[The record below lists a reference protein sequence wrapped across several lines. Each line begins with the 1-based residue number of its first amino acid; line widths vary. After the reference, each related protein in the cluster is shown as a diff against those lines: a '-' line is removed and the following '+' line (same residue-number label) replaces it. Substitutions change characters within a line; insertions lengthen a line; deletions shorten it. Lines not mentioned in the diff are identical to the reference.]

1 MITKTRSDW
10 QVFADSLTL
19 EGNAYINGQP
29 VNALSGDTYDD
40 LNPATGELIVKVA
53 KCSSEDVDIAVQNA
67 KETFEKGHWR
77 RLAPAKR
84 KMILLKWAELIEQH
98 WEELAMLESMDTG
111 KPISCTM
118 DDDGGDVHS
127 SIRTLRWTAE
137 CVDKLY
143 GETLP
148 HEQGTLG
155 IVTREPVGVV
165 AVIMPWNY
173 PLATTMWKLAPA
185 LGAGNSV
192 VLKPASLTP
201 LTGIKIAHLATQAG
215 LPDGVL
221 NVVTGPGASL
231 GKALGL
237 HQDVDCIGFTGSTPI
252 GKELLKYA
260 GESNHKLVFNELG
273 GKSANII
280 FADANL
286 DKAIPS
292 SAAAIFFNTGQT
304 CSAGSRLFVH
314 ESIHD
319 EVVERLIKVAQT
331 TWKPGHPMDPHTLV
345 GPMISQSQLQT
356 VKEYVE
362 IGVQEGAQIVCGG
375 ESIAIEG
382 CGLYFPPTILCQVT
396 NDMRVAQEEIFGP
409 VLCVIKFKT
418 PEEAI
423 AMANDNIYGLSGAVW
438 TQDLKTAHWV
448 SSELRTGNVN
458 VNSYFGADNQI
469 GMPFGGFR
477 QTGNG
482 RDKSMHAFDE
492 YTVLKGV
499 WFDLR

>member
-1 MITKTRSDW
+1 MPKTRSDW
-10 QVFADSLTL
+10 QAFADSLIP
-19 EGNAYINGQP
+19 EGRAFINGQA
-29 VNALSGDTYDD
+29 VHAQSGDVYDSI
-40 LNPATGELIVKVA
+40 NPATGQVICQVS
-53 KCSSEDVDIAVQNA
+53 KCSADDVDVAVQLA
-67 KETFEKGHWR
+67 KNTFEKGVWR
-77 RLAPAKR
+77 RLSPTKR
-84 KMILLKWAELIEQH
+84 KAVLLKWADLIEQH
-98 WEELAMLESMDTG
+98 WDELAMLESLDTG

-137 CVDKLY
+137 CVDKLF

-148 HEQGTLG
+148 HEQETLG

-192 VLKPASLTP
+192 VLKPASATP
-201 LTGIKIAHLATQAG
+201 LTAIKIAHLASQAG
-215 LPDGVL
+215 IPDGVL
-221 NVVTGPGASL
+221 NVITGPGASL

-237 HQDVDCIGFTGSTPI
+237 HPDVDCIGFTGSTPI

-280 FADANL
+280 FPDANL
-286 DKAIPS
+286 DKAIPA

-304 CSAGSRLFVH
+304 CSAGSRLIVH

-319 EVVERLIKVAQT
+319 DVVERLIRVAHT
-331 TWKPGHPMDPHTLV
+331 TWKPGHPMDPETLV
-345 GPMISQSQLQT
+345 GPMISESQLRT
-356 VKEYVE
+356 VKEYID
-362 IGVQEGAQIVCGG
+362 IGVAEGAQIACGG
-375 ESIAIEG
+375 EPLTIEG
-382 CGLYFPPTILCQVT
+382 CGLYFQPTILCNVT
-396 NDMRVAQEEIFGP
+396 NDMRVAREEIFGP
-409 VLCVIKFKT
+409 VLCVIKFST
-418 PEEAI
+418 ADEAI
-423 AMANDNIYGLSGAVW
+423 SMANDNIYGLSGAVW
-438 TQDLKTAHWV
+438 TNDLKTAHWV

-492 YTVLKGV
+492 YTILKGV